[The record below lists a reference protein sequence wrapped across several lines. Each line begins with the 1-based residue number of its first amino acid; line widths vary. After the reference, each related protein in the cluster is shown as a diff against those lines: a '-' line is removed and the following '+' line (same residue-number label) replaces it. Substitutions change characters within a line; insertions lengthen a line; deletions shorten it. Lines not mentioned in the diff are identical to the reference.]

1 VQACEIVEQRR
12 GGARTRSEVSLGW
25 VFALVGAVVFARIA
39 LIYGHH
45 FWFNV
50 LRALRARLH

>member
-1 VQACEIVEQRR
+1 VA
-12 GGARTRSEVSLGW
+12 ALALGLKSPWAW

>member
-1 VQACEIVEQRR
+1 VA
-12 GGARTRSEVSLGW
+12 ALALGLKSPW
-25 VFALVGAVVFARIA
+25 AWLFALVGAVVFARIA